1 MILASGARGPGLN
14 SRSNLG
20 VIIAMFWN
28 GNCSKFPAPDSIQ
41 GEIVLV

>member
-14 SRSNLG
+14 SRNVTG
-20 VIIAMFWN
+20 VIIAILWG